1 MSLRIGFVHTVPA
14 LAEVFERD
22 LRDAA
27 PHAEASHRVDAGML
41 ARARE
46 IGVDAT
52 VDARVAELVA
62 ELADEGVDAVLVT
75 CSSIGESAERAA
87 VASSVPVV
95 RVDAAMAAEAVALAG
110 HGDGR
115 PGRIVVLATV
125 EATLGPTVRLLRRA
139 TSGEGAAPT
148 VQTRLLADALRARES
163 GDQSVH
169 DALVAEAVREE
180 AERADVVVLAQASM
194 AQAAAGLRT
203 QAPVLS
209 LAVLRV
215 ARRPRGGRTVPGP
228 SSARAGRAAGD
239 EHLNRFRY
247 PHRS

>member
-1 MSLRIGFVHTVPA
+1 MNLRIGFVHTVPA
-14 LAEVFERD
+14 LAEAFERD
-22 LRDAA
+22 LRDAV
-27 PHAEASHRVDAGML
+27 PRAEARHRVDAGML
-41 ARARE
+41 ARART

-62 ELADEGVDAVLVT
+62 QLADEGVDAVLVT

-110 HGDGR
+110 HDDDQ

-125 EATLGPTVRLLRRA
+125 EATLGPTGRLLRRA
-139 TSGEGAAPT
+139 ASGESAAPM
-148 VQTRLLADALRARES
+148 VETRLLADALRARES
-163 GDQSVH
+163 GDQPGH
-169 DALVAEAVREE
+169 DALVVQAVREE

-203 QAPVLS
+203 EVPVLS
-209 LAVLRV
+209 SPSFGLRDVLE
-215 ARRPRGGRTVPGP
+215 
-228 SSARAGRAAGD
+228 AAGNAPERGPAGPREQPLAD
-239 EHLNRFRY
+239 T
-247 PHRS
+247 